1 MTTRRNMLAT
11 IGAMVWV
18 TISAAG
24 CASRHSKV
32 VTEWACELDDA
43 SETVA
48 DLRVQL
54 ARYRDGTI
62 DELRQAYAPMGDA
75 LASVRTTAASSTFAP
90 KVVDHGRF
98 DAVSACSEADCAR
111 LRSIEP
117 WLASEW
123 DSLGER
129 LQEDALF
136 IDEGQRIQAA
146 IAQRLRKAFATDEIL
161 VGTHA
166 GLTRTARVVRA
177 WAQELDAE
185 LAILAAGAGTRLE
198 TIAANGDVDDNLAG
212 HASRVEALLRLGL
225 GVDALVADELAMCAK
240 PLTASLSA
248 SDSAE
253 RQLRLGLVTLALS
266 FLDAVEAFRAVDE
279 RRWMSW
285 RPRSDAARVWELLE
299 RYERMALRVRNV
311 TVLLS
316 VQA

>member
-1 MTTRRNMLAT
+1 M
-11 IGAMVWV
+11 
-18 TISAAG
+18 ISAAG

-48 DLRVQL
+48 DLRAQL
-54 ARYRDGTI
+54 ARYRDGMI

-75 LASVRTTAASSTFAP
+75 LASVRTTGVSSTFAP
-90 KVVDHGRF
+90 KVVDRARF
-98 DAVSACSEADCAR
+98 DAVSACSEDDCAN

-117 WLASEW
+117 WLAAEW
-123 DSLGER
+123 SSLGER
-129 LQEDALF
+129 LQEGAPF
-136 IDEGQRIQAA
+136 IDEGRKIQAA
-146 IAQRLRKAFATDEIL
+146 IAQRLRETFATDEIL

-166 GLTRTARVVRA
+166 GITRAARVVRA

-185 LAILAAGAGTRLE
+185 LAILAAGADARLE
-198 TIAANGDVDDNLAG
+198 AIAANGDVDDNLAG